1 MITFNEYVNRKNES
15 IIPFM
20 GPSVSILDQSLNVTE
35 KDGRGEVRGKIAVKT
50 SEYDLAVDFNAK
62 LNKSPKNTWIVTNP
76 KFDIQ
81 VDGKYQQV
89 NSVANEIKRKLK
101 PLIEKKVNQIK

>member
-1 MITFNEYVNRKNES
+1 MITFNEYVNIKNES

-20 GPSVSILDQSLNVTE
+20 GPRISILNQSLDVVE
-35 KDGRGEVRGKIAVKT
+35 KDGRGEVRGKVAVKT

-62 LNKSPKNTWIVTNP
+62 LNKSPKNTWIITNP

-89 NSVANEIKRKLK
+89 NSVANEIKNKLK

>member
-35 KDGRGEVRGKIAVKT
+35 IDGRGEV
-50 SEYDLAVDFNAK
+50 
-62 LNKSPKNTWIVTNP
+62 
-76 KFDIQ
+76 
-81 VDGKYQQV
+81 
-89 NSVANEIKRKLK
+89 
-101 PLIEKKVNQIK
+101 